1 MIPAASAGETFEK
14 EFDRSGGLDTLKLLE
29 EVTLDVGGREELVE
43 LTTDGGYH
51 ESVEISC
58 GCG

>member
-1 MIPAASAGETFEK
+1 MIPAASAGETFDI
-14 EFDRSGGLDTLKLLE
+14 EFDRSGGLGMLKLLE
-29 EVTLDVGGREELVE
+29 ELALGVVGSEELVE